1 MEGIVFTGTM
11 RPYAVTWDLESY
23 RNAKKWKK
31 INEAVGI
38 RNELE
43 KHTFCIWFNDSK
55 TASTSRLDSRHIE
68 FNCSHLLGVRLAEA
82 RPHAKRYGTMN
93 VVDCYRMRVSSI
105 IQIYIE
111 NYRKAAAKWTRSKKT
126 LKTSKTE
133 ISLAIYVS
141 AKTVPFVENNNAP
154 HSLTQPAVQ
163 VVWSFAW

>member
-111 NYRKAAAKWTRSKKT
+111 LNKWKLPESSGQMNTKQKNSKNFENGNFAGN
-126 LKTSKTE
+126 LRFGE
-133 ISLAIYVS
+133 NGAICR
-141 AKTVPFVENNNAP
+141 E
-154 HSLTQPAVQ
+154 
-163 VVWSFAW
+163 